1 MQDICGFKYI
11 KKTQQI
17 ALYDRKKRG
26 TQKIVLKFFMSTSLF
41 FKYAQKVPYL

>member
-1 MQDICGFKYI
+1 MQDIYGFKYI

-26 TQKIVLKFFMSTSLF
+26 TQKDSS
-41 FKYAQKVPYL
+41 KVFYEY

>member
-11 KKTQQI
+11 KKIQQI

-26 TQKIVLKFFMSTSLF
+26 TQKDSC
-41 FKYAQKVPYL
+41 KVFYEY